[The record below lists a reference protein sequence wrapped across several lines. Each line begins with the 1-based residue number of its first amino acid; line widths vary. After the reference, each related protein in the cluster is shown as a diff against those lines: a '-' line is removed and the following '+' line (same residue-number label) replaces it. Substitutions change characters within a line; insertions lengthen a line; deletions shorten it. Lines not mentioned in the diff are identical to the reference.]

1 MSVCLE
7 NKTGEIEELKLQN
20 IKLNQSISYIK
31 EKYESKIEQ
40 MRETEKKYEIKIKEL
55 MVQIARLQGQL
66 KETAEDGQKLKME
79 KRNNEYRLEKEI
91 TQK

>member
-1 MSVCLE
+1 
-7 NKTGEIEELKLQN
+7 
-20 IKLNQSISYIK
+20 
-31 EKYESKIEQ
+31 